1 MVKKNMNKKGWIE
14 VVEVFISI
22 LLVSS
27 ILLVIV
33 EKNTSLNRRDFSDI
47 VYYKQLSILREIE
60 TNEVLRNE
68 ILGIS
73 DANLPVTWD
82 NLPLDI
88 KSKVIGRTP
97 ISLECVAQI
106 CKGFCVLSKDVNKKD
121 IYSQSIK
128 VSSLDSSKDLY
139 LFCWQK

>member
-1 MVKKNMNKKGWIE
+1 MKTKINKKGWIE

-22 LLVSS
+22 LLISS

-33 EKNTSLNRRDFSDI
+33 EKNSTLNKRDFSDI

-60 TNEVLRNE
+60 TNETFRNE
-68 ILGIS
+68 ILNI
-73 DANLPVTWD
+73 DEDNLPVNWENIPT
-82 NLPLDI
+82 DI
-88 KSKVIGRTP
+88 KNKIIGRTP
-97 ISLECVAQI
+97 VGLNCVAQI
-106 CKGFCVLSKDVNKKD
+106 CDNFCKLFEEVNQKD

-128 VSSLDSSKDLY
+128 ISSITTSRDLY